1 MTDQTPRPTF
11 QPDEL
16 FRFKFLQKGKISPDG
31 KKMVYGVSRL
41 DVEKDQEFANLW
53 LLDLETYYIRQLTF
67 GDWSDSQPDWSPD
80 GKRIAF
86 LSTRSGKAQ
95 IYVLRLEGGEA
106 QELTDLTGIGGGPLW
121 SPDGEKI
128 AFTAAAGIEKMPE
141 PGKPYRVT
149 RQTYR
154 FDGMGLVEPILQSIY
169 ILPAEGGEPKRLFE
183 DEAHSTLQG
192 WAPDGKSLL
201 FTSAFAPLS
210 FCPFMA
216 DLKLADLDGNVK
228 PLNPGWG
235 NVAKAVWL
243 PDGRNILFAGSPDG
257 KPIGSKVDLWLTDTD
272 GKVPVCRTEYL
283 EVGVMGGLQGDMSAS
298 TEGALLVSADGKNAY
313 CSVQICGMVHIYEIS
328 LSGPASSQ
336 ECVGGQRC
344 CFPVGLAGE
353 RLVYGAATLNRAPD
367 LYSADLLGENEERLT
382 RLNCTMLQEHAKVSV
397 EHLLFKSVDGTEV
410 EGWFMKPPYGEAPYP
425 TVLYIHGGPHSAFG
439 YTFSFDFQMLAGAG
453 YGVLF
458 INHRASLGYGDEF
471 STVIKGDW
479 GNLDYQDLMYGVDYA
494 VEKGLADPDK
504 LGVCGISGGG
514 NLSCWIVGNTQR
526 FKAAVPENP
535 VTNWVSMYGVS
546 DLGAWFAVE
555 EMGGHPHEIPEIY
568 KKCSPVTYAHT
579 CTTPTLL
586 IQGESDHR
594 CPPEQSEQF
603 YTILKANGCITEM
616 LRLPN
621 SPHAGSI
628 VGPPSLRKAQNEAL
642 LDWMNRY
649 VLGITPQVKKSEDE
663 QE

>member
-1 MTDQTPRPTF
+1 MTDQNPKPTF
-11 QPDEL
+11 QPDTL

-80 GKRIAF
+80 GEKIAF

-95 IYVLRLEGGEA
+95 IYVMHVDGGEA
-106 QELTDLTGIGGGPLW
+106 RELVDLPGIGGGPHW

-149 RQTYR
+149 RLTYR

-169 ILPAEGGEPKRLFE
+169 TLPAEGGEAKRLFE

-192 WAPDGKSLL
+192 WSPDGKFLL
-201 FTSAFAPLS
+201 FTSAFGPEK
-210 FCPFMA
+210 FCPFEA
-216 DLKLADLDGNVK
+216 VLKLADLDGNLTT
-228 PLNPGWG
+228 LNSGWG
-235 NVAKAVWL
+235 NVTKAIWL
-243 PDGRNILFAGSPDG
+243 PDNKQILFAGTPAG
-257 KPIGSKVDLWLTDTD
+257 KPIGSKEDLWLTDIHDKT
-272 GKVPVCRTEYL
+272 PVCRTENL
-283 EVGVMGGLQGDMSAS
+283 EYGVLGGLQGDMSAS
-298 TEGALLVSADGKNAY
+298 TEGAVFTSPDGSKAY
-313 CSVQICGMVHIYEIS
+313 CPVQKGGTVQLYEIN
-328 LSGPASSQ
+328 LSGPESWRI
-336 ECVGGQRC
+336 CVGGERC
-344 CFPVGLAGE
+344 CIPVGLAGE
-353 RLVYGAATLNRAPD
+353 RLVYGAATMNRAPD
-367 LYSADLLGENEERLT
+367 FFSADLQGENEERLT
-382 RLNCTMLQEHAKVSV
+382 RLNCKMLQEHAKVSV
-397 EHLLFKSVDGTEV
+397 EPLLFKSVDGTEV

-425 TVLYIHGGPHSAFG
+425 TILYIHGGPHSAFG

-458 INHRASLGYGDEF
+458 INHRASLGYGDAF
-471 STVIKGDW
+471 STAIKGDW
-479 GNLDYQDLMYGVDYA
+479 GYLDYQDLMYGVDFA
-494 VEKGLADPDK
+494 IEKGLADPDK

-555 EMGGHPHEIPEIY
+555 ELGGHPHEIPEVY
-568 KKCSPVTYAHT
+568 KKCSPVSYAHT
-579 CTTPTLL
+579 CSTPTLL
-586 IQGESDHR
+586 VQGESDQR

-621 SPHAGSI
+621 SPHPGSI
-628 VGPPSLRKAQNEAL
+628 VGPPSLRRAQNEAL

-649 VLGITPQVKKSEDE
+649 VLGLTPQSEKSEE
-663 QE
+663 K